1 MLAAPAPLMSTDGN
15 VRTRRSRR
23 GGRRCHARRSSPEAH
38 SAARWPALVHG
49 CSASRACVE
58 AHGHPA
64 VLDAP
69 AGGAREDPPLPVAL
83 LDAQGRHARHD
94 PRDHG
99 RESLSRPSFLTPT
112 RLRGAGAA
120 LAARPVDLPPRQQA
134 RLPRACAARTSS
146 RHVLDWLRKPFCGG
160 PHWLHQDRI
169 QFWLDA
175 DGGRSWDYPD
185 SEEDSEDYNTD
196 GSDDLD
202 LPEHLRPSDAEMA
215 RRAARYPLP
224 I

>member
-1 MLAAPAPLMSTDGN
+1 MLAPLSLRD
-15 VRTRRSRR
+15 
-23 GGRRCHARRSSPEAH
+23 
-38 SAARWPALVHG
+38 RWNFLRADRLALHV
-49 CSASRACVE
+49 
-58 AHGHPA
+58 P
-64 VLDAP
+64 
-69 AGGAREDPPLPVAL
+69 
-83 LDAQGRHARHD
+83 
-94 PRDHG
+94 
-99 RESLSRPSFLTPT
+99 
-112 RLRGAGAA
+112 
-120 LAARPVDLPPRQQA
+120 
-134 RLPRACAARTSS
+134 AARTSS